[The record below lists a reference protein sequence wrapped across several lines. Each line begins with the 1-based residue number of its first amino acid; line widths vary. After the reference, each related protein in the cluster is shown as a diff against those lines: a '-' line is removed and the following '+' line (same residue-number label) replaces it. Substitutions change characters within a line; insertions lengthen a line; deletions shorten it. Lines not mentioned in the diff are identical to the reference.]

1 MNLGRTA
8 GLLST
13 VLLVALSGCSETEKE
28 LPPSEGKTVPS
39 IPKGSI
45 PDPCEAAFFYRG
57 QLEELRSRYAEN
69 HPDVILLRVLVE
81 TADADCATG
90 VPEDWEP
97 FTFNG
102 RKYYTQPLND
112 SDHE

>member
-13 VLLVALSGCSETEKE
+13 AILVALSACSETEKE
-28 LPPSEGKTVPS
+28 LPPSEGKTVQS

-45 PDPCEAAFFYRG
+45 PDPCGAAEEYRG
-57 QLEELRSRYAEN
+57 QLEELRSKYAEN
-69 HPDVILLRVLVE
+69 HPDVIRLRHLIE
-81 TADADCATG
+81 AADADCATG

-102 RKYYTQPLND
+102 RKYYKQPLND